1 MHPIDKHNLGVIMK
15 FRMFA
20 LKRLLSLSVIAV
32 SISLFA
38 GCLLDNKAVA
48 KPQSR
53 AMIYLLFPKNRNGA
67 LKRAMIVDGVELYGN
82 APFEY
87 FEGNDARHIQ
97 RDEMTL
103 KPPAL
108 EEELDMYISGLNAEI
123 SKWGEN
129 TDWNQVIFHKSSD
142 QIHVR
147 IKLKSGKIIG
157 SFYTVKQDLVPEKC
171 FVETVMYR

>member
-1 MHPIDKHNLGVIMK
+1 MK

-53 AMIYLLFPKNRNGA
+53 AMIYLLFPKNRNCA
-67 LKRAMIVDGVELYGN
+67 LKRAILVDGVELYGN
-82 APFEY
+82 TPFEY
-87 FEGNDARHIQ
+87 FEGDDVRHIQ

-103 KPPAL
+103 NPPASGKEL
-108 EEELDMYISGLNAEI
+108 EMYISGLNDEI

-129 TDWNQVIFHKSSD
+129 TDWSRVVFRKSAD

-147 IKLKSGKIIG
+147 IRLKSGKVIG